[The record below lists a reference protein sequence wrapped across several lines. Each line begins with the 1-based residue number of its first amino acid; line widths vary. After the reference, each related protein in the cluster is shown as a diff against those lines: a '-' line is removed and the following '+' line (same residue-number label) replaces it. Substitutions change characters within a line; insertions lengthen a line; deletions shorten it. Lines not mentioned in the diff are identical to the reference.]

1 MFSDNRLDFLRG
13 SQISEQF
20 LLRWAKDSMELS
32 ELLLRFLDLKLLLEK
47 VPSTEDNKISIKTTI
62 KLLFTLFQDLCPTSN
77 GPK

>member
-20 LLRWAKDSMELS
+20 LLRSAQDSMELS

-47 VPSTEDNKISIKTTI
+47 LPSTVDNKIRIKM
-62 KLLFTLFQDLCPTSN
+62 LL
-77 GPK
+77 